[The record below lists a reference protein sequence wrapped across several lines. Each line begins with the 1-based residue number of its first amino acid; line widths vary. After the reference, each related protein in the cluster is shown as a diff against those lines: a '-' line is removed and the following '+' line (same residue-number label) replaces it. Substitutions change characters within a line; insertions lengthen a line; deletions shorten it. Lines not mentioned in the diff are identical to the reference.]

1 MNPTPGKA
9 CKSCA
14 LEKPLTSYS
23 KNKSQKDGYHY
34 YCRACT
40 KIIRDNHQERHPGY
54 YRDYREKN
62 KEKIKEYHRGY
73 RKKKSDVD
81 TQDKKRKKEKEK
93 RKNPDYVAAR
103 RTYFKNKYQTDIQ
116 FKLKKQFESK
126 LNRLLTDNDTSEK
139 SIELIGCTMIAFREY
154 LGSMFIAPMSWENY
168 GIEWNIDRIAPFCD
182 FNLTDENQAKECFH
196 FSNARPLFI
205 RTRMIDGVEH
215 IGNANKNK
223 Y

>member
-1 MNPTPGKA
+1 MNPTPGKL
-9 CKSCA
+9 CKFCA
-14 LEKPLTSYS
+14 VEKPLTSYS

-62 KEKIKEYHRGY
+62 KEKIKEYHREY
-73 RKKKSDVD
+73 RKKKSGVD
-81 TQDKKRKKEKEK
+81 TQDKNRRKQREKS
-93 RKNPDYVAAR
+93 KNPKYIAAR

-126 LNRLLTDNDTSEK
+126 LNRLLTDNDNTEK
-139 SIELIGCTMIAFREY
+139 SISLLGLTIPEFKAY
-154 LGSMFIAPMSWENY
+154 LEAKWLPGMEWSNY
-168 GIEWNIDRIAPFCD
+168 GTEWNLDRITPFCD
-182 FNLTDENQAKECFH
+182 FNLCDAMQAQSCNH
-196 FSNARPLFI
+196 YTNIQPLFI
-205 RTRMIDGVEH
+205 QTKMIDGVEH